1 MAKYEVK
8 VKSQKGG
15 GSSTNTIIVEAT
27 SDILAANIALSKAKN
42 SKSSSEREK
51 YEYSIVSIKER

>member
-1 MAKYEVK
+1 MIHMAKYEVK

-42 SKSSSEREK
+42 SKSSSEKRK
-51 YEYSIVSIKER
+51 I